1 MARTWR
7 RCTVSPEMPWR
18 RHTGDIHLYH
28 GSRTVDGLYYMDEM
42 RALAAA
48 HPNFHYTPCL
58 SGAAT
63 EARTAVG
70 AREGR
75 AEITA
80 LADHAALADWRVYLC
95 CYPPMV
101 KTAKKTAFLAG
112 AALSDILVDS
122 FELWELRQ
130 VPRD

>member
-1 MARTWR
+1 
-7 RCTVSPEMPWR
+7 MPWR

-122 FELWELRQ
+122 FELRELRQ